1 MATIEQDM
9 AHFTVLDG
17 VRTPRI
23 FRTVFSIILFAFV
36 AVVAFLIYVPWV
48 QNTSGRGVVTTLNPN
63 ERTQNVNALVSGRI
77 EEWFVRDGSAVKKGD
92 PIVRIADID
101 PQLIERLQAERGQ
114 VEVQLQA
121 AKSALATAE
130 IDQRRMQEL
139 FQEGLAARRDYE
151 QALIRVD
158 QMRGSVAEAE
168 ANLSRTN
175 VSLSRQSNQLV
186 TAPRD
191 GFIQSIAGGDAATF
205 INAGDILAS
214 FVPENSERVIEIFVD
229 GRDVALIT
237 PGAKARIQF
246 EGWPAVQFSGWP
258 SVAVGTF
265 GGIVTAVDHSAQ
277 PDSRFRVLILE
288 DKSEPVPWPEERF
301 VRFGAAVQA
310 WVLLETVPVG
320 YEIWRQLNNF
330 PPELPRG
337 GMGTGSGS
345 GSGSGTGTN
354 SAAARS
360 SSGQAG

>member
-1 MATIEQDM
+1 MAAIEQDM
-9 AHFTVLDG
+9 AHFSVLEG
-17 VRTPRI
+17 IRTPKI
-23 FRTVFSIILFAFV
+23 FRAVFVIILLTVV
-36 AVVAFLIYVPWV
+36 ATVAFLIYVPWV
-48 QNTSGRGVVTTLNPN
+48 QNTGGRGVVTTLNPN
-63 ERTQNVNALVSGRI
+63 ERQQDINALVSGRI

-92 PIVRIADID
+92 PIARIADID
-101 PQLIERLQAERGQ
+101 PQLIERLQAERAQ

-121 AKSALATAE
+121 AKSALATAQ

-139 FQEGLAARRDYE
+139 FEAGLAARRDYE

-168 ANLSRTN
+168 ANLARTN

-191 GFIQSIAGGDAATF
+191 GFIQSINGGDAATF
-205 INAGDILAS
+205 INAGDILAT

-237 PGAKARIQF
+237 PGAKSRIQF

-265 GGIVTAVDHSAQ
+265 GGIVIAVDQSAQ
-277 PDSRFRVLILE
+277 PDGRFRVLIRE
-288 DKSEPVPWPEERF
+288 DTSEPIPWPEERF

-330 PPELPRG
+330 PPELPAG
-337 GMGTGSGS
+337 GGT
-345 GSGSGTGTN
+345 T
-354 SAAARS
+354 AAAS
-360 SSGQAG
+360 LNSPSSGQAG